1 MIGLRP
7 KGHQTE
13 ASRLLRDN
21 ARHRPDIRRA
31 RHRSEASMFNATVLL
46 AEALGRHLAETYERR
61 YGGRDPEYGR
71 LTC

>member
-1 MIGLRP
+1 
-7 KGHQTE
+7 
-13 ASRLLRDN
+13 
-21 ARHRPDIRRA
+21 
-31 RHRSEASMFNATVLL
+31 MFNATVLL